1 MFLLG
6 TGKKKGRS
14 YYTCAGLNCRCC
26 RNFIHSYFLRRR
38 NHCTTRRFLS
48 SQDPDKTAEPGVV
61 VSFLGNSRIVIQR
74 IYIFVSSYCTISLGE
89 IILPTRF
96 WTRCFFV
103 LWFTNFLSKW
113 SWEAAVTFFTIDLS
127 EFTPSGKAFNL
138 LFPCLWNF
146 YVWSKEI
153 CSRKDM
159 QKLLKDF
166 ILDVS
171 ESSWHHYQEKISTR
185 ERIFK

>member
-1 MFLLG
+1 MKGKISRFEQRKIYALKRCLYKTCFMAFVTVTDNNSLSFELFLFNLNAFLIRVSENIHCSYLALV
-6 TGKKKGRS
+6 KKGRS

-103 LWFTNFLSKW
+103 LWFTNFLSK
-113 SWEAAVTFFTIDLS
+113 
-127 EFTPSGKAFNL
+127 
-138 LFPCLWNF
+138 
-146 YVWSKEI
+146 
-153 CSRKDM
+153 
-159 QKLLKDF
+159 
-166 ILDVS
+166 
-171 ESSWHHYQEKISTR
+171 
-185 ERIFK
+185 